1 MASINVVSA
10 DEDTQKSTNPDQFAN
25 IRTGDPDQ
33 STGNGPEADAKLEET
48 ESSGTDIAPEAD
60 SDEPAEKPSADEV
73 ATETKPSETAPAAEE
88 EPVPAGPDPEPET
101 TPPAEEEP
109 SKSEV
114 PPAAPAVAAAGAA
127 GKVTSGT
134 GAKDRHLG
142 RLLFELFL
150 VIVIAGLAYWGY
162 GLKQDNDKLT
172 TENKN
177 LVAENSKLNSNPAII
192 AQKES
197 DTILLAV
204 AKLVKLPVGETPTI
218 ANVTDAAA
226 AKKQSAFF
234 ANAQNGDKVLFYVKT
249 GQAILY
255 RPSTNTIVAQ
265 GPLTINNTSTSTK
278 KQ

>member
-1 MASINVVSA
+1 MANINVVSA

-25 IRTGDPDQ
+25 IRTGNPD
-33 STGNGPEADAKLEET
+33 SADNSGPEADAKLEDTMTSESVSET
-48 ESSGTDIAPEAD
+48 D
-60 SDEPAEKPSADEV
+60 SDSDASTGSTSPDSTPSQFSPAETEPAEEKP
-73 ATETKPSETAPAAEE
+73 
-88 EPVPAGPDPEPET
+88 EPTPAGPDPEPEK
-101 TPPAEEEP
+101 P
-109 SKSEV
+109 EV
-114 PPAAPAVAAAGAA
+114 PVAPIAAAAGGAA
-127 GKVTSGT
+127 SAKVTSGS
-134 GAKDRHLG
+134 GAKNSKHLG
-142 RLLFELFL
+142 RLLFEVFL
-150 VIVIAGLAYWGY
+150 LLVIAGLAYWGY
-162 GLKQDNDKLT
+162 GLMQENDKLT

-197 DTILLAV
+197 DTILVAV
-204 AKLVKLPVGETPTI
+204 GKLVKLPAGETPTI

-234 ANAQNGDKVLFYVKT
+234 VNAQNGDKVLFYVKT

-265 GPLTINNTSTSTK
+265 GPLTINNTATTNK